1 MSLLK
6 QVAQAKE
13 ASFFLASSSTELK
26 NKSLEILAQ
35 NLQNFKE
42 KIFEANQKDLEKA
55 RDWGLTD
62 SLLDRLKLD
71 ELRLNQVI
79 EGVKIVIGLKDP
91 VGEVISEWSR
101 PNGLKIQKIRVPFGV
116 IAIIYE
122 ARPNVTVDVAAL
134 CLKAGNAVVLRG
146 GSNAFETNLVLT
158 KIIRESLKSAGLPED
173 AVVMIE
179 DTDREAILK
188 LLKMRDYLDLVIPR
202 GGAGLI
208 KTVVENSTVPVI
220 ETGTGN
226 CHVYVEKSA
235 DEQLAVEIT
244 FNAKVERPS
253 VCNAA
258 ETLLVDE
265 EIASQFLPKIIKRL
279 KEAKVELRGD
289 EFVRKIDPSVKP
301 ATEQDWYEEFLD
313 LIMAVKVVKNIDEAI
328 AHINKYSSHH
338 SEAIITQ
345 NLAAAKKFA
354 QEIDSACVFVNASTR
369 FTDGGEFGFGAEI
382 GISTQKLHARGPMG
396 LPELTSY
403 KYVVQGTGQV
413 RT

>member
-55 RDWGLTD
+55 RDWGLTN

-338 SEAIITQ
+338 SEAIVTQ

>member
-13 ASFFLASSSTELK
+13 ASYLLASSSTELK

-55 RDWGLTD
+55 RDWGLTN

-208 KTVVENSTVPVI
+208 KTVVENSTVPII

-265 EIASQFLPKIIKRL
+265 EIASKFLPKIIKRL